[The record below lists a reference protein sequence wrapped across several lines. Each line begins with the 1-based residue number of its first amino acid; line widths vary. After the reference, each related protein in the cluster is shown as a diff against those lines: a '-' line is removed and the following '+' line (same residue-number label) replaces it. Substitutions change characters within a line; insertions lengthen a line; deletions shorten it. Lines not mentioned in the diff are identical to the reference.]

1 MNVTDHVREQMV
13 LGWGAVLCCMV
24 AAKTFAGLLAARF
37 FLGALEASV
46 GRFRLSSHV
55 RHSSINHCL
64 IKLRLSL
71 QLLRCGGGE
80 ANRQTG

>member
-1 MNVTDHVREQMV
+1 MKVTDDMGEQMV

-46 GRFRLSSHV
+46 GKLSF
-55 RHSSINHCL
+55 CL
-64 IKLRLSL
+64 EDKPSATLTFVLV
-71 QLLRCGGGE
+71 
-80 ANRQTG
+80 